1 MKNQLL
7 NDVLQDKEKDIVE
20 TMLTSFQSEN
30 LLKDIP
36 MNSFYYSPPSISS
49 TSSSSYPFLSSKGK
63 NENDHHDDHDDPE
76 LKEDQEQEQEEEIR
90 QRKNQEL
97 DEFEKNKSL
106 HFHLKK
112 KFDYNRE
119 FALYSHLP
127 KDQQQQQQQHSI
139 ALENASYSLEINYF
153 DLFPQND
160 ALQQHERSLL
170 QEMNSFADTKYSQ
183 GLMEIIS

>member
-7 NDVLQDKEKDIVE
+7 NDVLQDKEKDVVE
-20 TMLTSFQSEN
+20 TMMNSFQSEN

-49 TSSSSYPFLSSKGK
+49 SSSSSYPFLSSSSKQG
-63 NENDHHDDHDDPE
+63 DGSFDD
-76 LKEDQEQEQEEEIR
+76 DQ
-90 QRKNQEL
+90 QRKNIEL
-97 DEFEKNKSL
+97 DEFEKNKSA
-106 HFHLKK
+106 HFVLKK

-127 KDQQQQQQQHSI
+127 ISKDQNQSV
-139 ALENASYSLEINYF
+139 LDNSSYSLEVNYF

-160 ALQQHERSLL
+160 ALQHHEQGLL
-170 QEMNSFADTKYSQ
+170 QEMNGFADSKYSQ
-183 GLMEIIS
+183 RLMEMMS

>member
-63 NENDHHDDHDDPE
+63 NENDHHDDHDDQ
-76 LKEDQEQEQEEEIR
+76 EDQEQEQEEEIR

-97 DEFEKNKSL
+97 DEFEKNKSF

-127 KDQQQQQQQHSI
+127 KDQQQHST